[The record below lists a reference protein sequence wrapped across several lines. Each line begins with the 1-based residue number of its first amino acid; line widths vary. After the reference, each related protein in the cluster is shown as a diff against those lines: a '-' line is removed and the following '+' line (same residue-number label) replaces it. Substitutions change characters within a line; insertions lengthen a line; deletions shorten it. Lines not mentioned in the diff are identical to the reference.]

1 MFTISLVT
9 LAECFIL
16 KGQLQTLATIIVF
29 SRSIV
34 LDSESEEIREMWD
47 RFVEV
52 NRLNEYM
59 VKIEELLA
67 KFGEVDIVLIS
78 TEIMKFQGYSMP
90 TLHDV
95 KNW

>member
-1 MFTISLVT
+1 MNWLLS
-9 LAECFIL
+9 
-16 KGQLQTLATIIVF
+16 QLHTDYVFKLF

-47 RFVEV
+47 RLVEV

>member
-1 MFTISLVT
+1 MS
-9 LAECFIL
+9 
-16 KGQLQTLATIIVF
+16 QLHTDYVFKLF

-47 RFVEV
+47 SFVEV

>member
-1 MFTISLVT
+1 MS
-9 LAECFIL
+9 
-16 KGQLQTLATIIVF
+16 QLHTDYVFKLF

-47 RFVEV
+47 RLVEV

>member
-1 MFTISLVT
+1 
-9 LAECFIL
+9 
-16 KGQLQTLATIIVF
+16 
-29 SRSIV
+29 
-34 LDSESEEIREMWD
+34 MWD